1 MKESNGNK
9 YLTQIHT
16 GESKGILWRSMKNY
30 GAKSEI
36 IKSVTNDCDNDGKIY
51 MKIKF
56 KSDSSLSLMII
67 LKLLNMIIVVKPES
81 HEGNKFY
88 PQVFWDECL
97 YKL

>member
-1 MKESNGNK
+1 
-9 YLTQIHT
+9 
-16 GESKGILWRSMKNY
+16 
-30 GAKSEI
+30 
-36 IKSVTNDCDNDGKIY
+36 

-67 LKLLNMIIVVKPES
+67 LKLVNMIIVVKPES